1 MNNSISEALE
11 WAYEEY
17 DMEESKEPIA
27 LYGVILAP
35 GDFSPGINLLVGV

>member
-17 DMEESKEPIA
+17 DMEESEEAKE
-27 LYGVILAP
+27 LGR
-35 GDFSPGINLLVGV
+35 LVADLQD